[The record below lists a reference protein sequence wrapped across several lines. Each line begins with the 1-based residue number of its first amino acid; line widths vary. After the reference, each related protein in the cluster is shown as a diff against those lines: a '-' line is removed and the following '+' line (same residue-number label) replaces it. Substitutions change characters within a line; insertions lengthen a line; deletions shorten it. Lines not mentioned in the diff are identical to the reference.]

1 MAATHSPARPAIP
14 LARGSKHRRR
24 RRAFPITVIAANVA
38 LALTTSSGCVRD
50 EGVVEIN
57 WKFVDRELT
66 DIYPGERMN
75 SCAFTGQLDESGAQ
89 EFGLHVELSI
99 CDPRCEGD
107 CASGEC
113 VIQTQRFPCKMAR
126 ATTSVPMIEEREYTF
141 ATHILAA
148 PSGADIEDPAT
159 CTCTLLEEC
168 ALTPGPRDRILRP
181 GLVTDLQVY
190 QFVLPTL
197 ALPVDLDPI
206 PLDLSSCCEFD
217 PECP

>member
-1 MAATHSPARPAIP
+1 MAATPTPARPAIP
-14 LARGSKHRRR
+14 LVWGSRHDRQRR
-24 RRAFPITVIAANVA
+24 RRAVLLAASAIAVA
-38 LALTTSSGCVRD
+38 LAGNTGCVRD
-50 EGVVEIN
+50 EGVVELN
-57 WKFVDRELT
+57 WKFVDRERT

-75 SCAFTGQLDESGAQ
+75 SCAFLGQLGDAAEQ
-89 EFGLHVELSI
+89 EYGLHVELSI
-99 CDPRCEGD
+99 CDPRCDGD

-113 VIQTQRFPCKMAR
+113 VIQERRFPCKTAR

-141 ATHILAA
+141 STRILAA

-197 ALPVDLDPI
+197 SLPVDLDPI
-206 PLDLSSCCEFD
+206 PLDLSSCCEFG